1 VLGAVLGGSWARS
14 VPAAAPIDLALS
26 SVRLVAGSTVEAIG
40 TLRDPDPDCLAGR
53 AVTLQHRPA
62 GGSAWSPAATV
73 ATGGQGGFGPAD
85 LAPMHSGEIRAVVAA
100 ENRDGVT
107 CVGGTSAPAPVIVAA
122 AATIDPPAPVEAF
135 RCRVLVLRVAPAKP
149 GTTVRLQARSATG
162 VWRTLATRTLGPGS
176 SARVRRCFGGWA
188 AIGTRTYR
196 AWWPGGDRLNEPG
209 LGAPTRLAVVKA
221 KWMRTLD
228 ATAAG
233 HAVSVSVRD
242 GGRFLF
248 RRADDIARTPA
259 SNEKL
264 LLSMALLDRLP
275 STFRI
280 PTRVAAKDD
289 ATDGVISSS
298 LWIIGRGD
306 PGIGA
311 DEIAALA
318 RRVAASGVTRVRG
331 RVMGSTGYFA
341 RDWFAPGWR
350 SYFPDR
356 VIALP
361 TSLTYEGN
369 RAGWV
374 PVPRPERRAAWELRR
389 RLKALGVSVSGTAG
403 SGRPPAGLRRVA
415 VTWSPPMSSL
425 LTAMN
430 VDSRN
435 FYAEVL
441 NKLLSVRAGTAPG
454 TIAGGAAA
462 IEAYAAAHGVTV
474 TAHDGSGLSYANRAT
489 AVGLARLLG
498 QAQAEPWGAALAAS
512 LATPGRGTLE
522 HRLFGVPVR
531 AKTGTL
537 QGISALSGYV
547 FLAKT
552 GSWAEFAILSRGM
565 PKTQAVAIENN
576 IVTTLWRYGR

>member
-1 VLGAVLGGSWARS
+1 MLGAVLGGAWARS
-14 VPAAAPIDLALS
+14 VPAAAPVDLALS
-26 SVRLVAGSTVEAIG
+26 AGRLVAGSTVEASG
-40 TLRDPDPDCLAGR
+40 TLRDPGPDCLAGR

-62 GGSAWSPAATV
+62 GGSAWSPAAT
-73 ATGGQGGFGPAD
+73 ATTGGQGGFGPVD
-85 LAPMHSGEIRAVVAA
+85 LAPMHSGEVRAVVAA

-107 CVGGTSAPAPVIVAA
+107 CVGGTSAAMPVIVAA

-149 GTTVRLQARSATG
+149 GTTVRLQARTSTG
-162 VWRTLATRTLGPGS
+162 VWRTLATRTLGPAS

-196 AWWPGGDRLNEPG
+196 AWWPGGDRLNAPG
-209 LGAPTRLAVVKA
+209 LGGARQLAVVKA
-221 KWMRTLD
+221 KWMRTID
-228 ATAAG
+228 ATTAG

-242 GGRFLF
+242 RGRFLF
-248 RRADDIARTPA
+248 RRADEVARTPA

-306 PGIGA
+306 PGIDAG
-311 DEIAALA
+311 EIAVLA
-318 RRVAASGVTRVRG
+318 RGVAGSGVTRVRG

-361 TSLTYEGN
+361 TALTYEGN

-374 PVPRPERRAAWELRR
+374 PVARPERRAAWELRR
-389 RLKALGVSVSGTAG
+389 RLKALGVAVSGTAG
-403 SGRPPAGLRRVA
+403 AGRPPAGLRRVGA
-415 VTWSPPMSSL
+415 TWSPPLSSL

-462 IEAYAAAHGVTV
+462 IEAYAAARGVTV

-498 QAQAEPWGAALAAS
+498 QAQGEPWGAALAAS
-512 LATPGRGTLE
+512 LARPGRGTLE

-547 FLAKT
+547 FLTRT

-565 PKTQAVAIENN
+565 PKSQAVPIENK